1 MTAVVILSIGV
12 AIAVALPIA
21 WRVRQRRFD
30 PFEPIVVFA
39 LAWGVMFV
47 VRPIAIV
54 VRDDTTFYGVDIS
67 RTLDKAVLL
76 GLVGAVGFV
85 AGHELSLGKQLA
97 RRLPRMTTELGSG
110 TLLVAAVVGATA
122 TVVFGSYLLG
132 AGGISAVESFLDGR
146 SPEFNDILQGSPLYL
161 WWISLAIVPAAL
173 GGAAVAYVNPGPA
186 TVLGAAALLL
196 LALIRVVPTGGR
208 GYLLMLVGSALVF
221 VYLHHGRR
229 PGLVAVAVGIAVALV
244 GSYALLLF
252 RDSETRSG
260 ASNVVERVV
269 STPTRVF
276 SPLVK
281 GPDAE
286 MAPALAGALL
296 VIPSELDHRYGAA
309 TFGDLATRS
318 IPRQVWEGKPEPHTI
333 QVTEAVWPVAR
344 ETGDFQPAFTPLM
357 SFYWDFGLLGAFIG
371 LAAYGWFARF
381 AFRYFLTDQANAAS
395 QLFYAVVFWTLVVAL
410 RADPVVL
417 FFHCLIMFLP
427 LLVILRLGAGRLV
440 STVAG
445 YQPEAG
451 RGANL

>member
-85 AGHELSLGKQLA
+85 AGHELSPGAQLA
-97 RRLPRMTTELGSG
+97 RRLPRLPTDLGSG
-110 TLLVAAVVGATA
+110 ALVVAAVVGAIA
-122 TVVFGSYLLG
+122 TVAFGSYLLW
-132 AGGISAVESFLDGR
+132 AGGTSAIESFLDGR

-173 GGAAVAYVNPGPA
+173 VGVVVAYANPGP
-186 TVLGAAALLL
+186 TTILGAATLFV

-229 PGLVAVAVGIAVALV
+229 PGLVAVAVGIGVALV

-252 RDSETRSG
+252 RDSETRSV
-260 ASNVVERVV
+260 ASNVIERVV

-309 TFGDLATRS
+309 TFGDLATRP
-318 IPRQVWEGKPEPHTI
+318 IPRQVWNGKPEPHTI

-357 SFYWDFGLLGAFIG
+357 SFYWDFGLLGAFVG
-371 LAAYGWFARF
+371 LAAYGWVARV
-381 AFRYFLTDQANAAS
+381 AYRYFLADSGNVAS
-395 QLFYAVVFWTLVVAL
+395 QLLYAVAFWTLVVAL

-417 FFHCLIMFLP
+417 LFHCLIMFLP
-427 LLVILRLGAGRLV
+427 LLVIAGLGTGRMV
-440 STVAG
+440 STAAG